1 MASRYTAT
9 DAQAYDRLMGRWSIR
24 LAEELI
30 GFAGVETGDRV
41 LDVGCGT
48 GSMALALAARPE
60 PAAIVGIDIAAPY
73 IAHASTRSADP
84 RLTFLTG
91 DAVALDF
98 PTGSF
103 DRCFSLLA
111 LNFMSDPVRAL
122 AGMRRLTCPGGG
134 SCRGRVGF
142 CGRSGLSADLLGY
155 RRRARSRRRASE
167 GPTLL
172 KPVDQG
178 ARARRCF

>member
-1 MASRYTAT
+1 MASSYTAT
-9 DAQAYDRLMGRWSIR
+9 DAHAYEHLMGRWSGR
-24 LAEELI
+24 LAKELI
-30 GFAGVETGDRV
+30 AFAGVETGDRV

-48 GSMALALAARPE
+48 GSMALAPAARLNLRGSWVSISRTIISPL
-60 PAAIVGIDIAAPY
+60 PRRVPR
-73 IAHASTRSADP
+73 TRVA
-84 RLTFLTG
+84 FLTG
-91 DAVALDF
+91 AAIALDL
-98 PTGSF
+98 PAGSF
-103 DRCFSLLA
+103 DHCFSLLA
-111 LNFMSDPVRAL
+111 LNFMSDPVRPL
-122 AGMRRLTCPGGG
+122 PGMRRLTCPGGG

-155 RRRARSRRRASE
+155 RRRARSRRRASK